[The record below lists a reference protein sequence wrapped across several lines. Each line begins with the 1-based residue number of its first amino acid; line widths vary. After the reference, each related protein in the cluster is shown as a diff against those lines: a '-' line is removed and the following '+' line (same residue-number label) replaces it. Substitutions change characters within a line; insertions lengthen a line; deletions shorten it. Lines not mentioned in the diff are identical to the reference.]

1 MTNYVYYHNPRC
13 SKSRQGLALLEQN
26 GTDIDI
32 KEYLKVPLIEKEVE
46 SLFNALGLKAEV
58 QVGRGN
64 RRCRAAGQLHDEAR
78 QARLDRGQRL
88 RDGQGRAAET
98 RGRETDGVLQPIGSL
113 RWARKLLDTVNW

>member
-46 SLFNALGLKAEV
+46 SLFNALGLKSANDMIRKKEKEYTEAGLTDESSNS
-58 QVGRGN
+58 QVIS
-64 RRCRAAGQLHDEAR
+64 AI
-78 QARLDRGQRL
+78 
-88 RDGQGRAAET
+88 
-98 RGRETDGVLQPIGSL
+98 VKYP
-113 RWARKLLDTVNW
+113 KLLERPILTNGINAAIGRPLDNLQELITG